1 MIILFAKIVHWAF
14 LVFTLLMLVRIIGSW
29 FPKYSYHPVMLFARR
44 ITDPYLN
51 VFRRFIPPIGGAL
64 DLSPMIGFFVL
75 QFLEKM
81 VLGFLSAFL

>member
-1 MIILFAKIVHWAF
+1 MVILIAKIIHWAF
-14 LVFTLLMLVRIIGSW
+14 LVFTLMMMVRIIGSW
-29 FPKYSYHPVMLFARR
+29 FPKYAYHPIMLLSRR
-44 ITDPYLN
+44 FTDPYLN
-51 VFRRFIPPIGGAL
+51 VFRRFIPPIGGSL